1 MNTSQK
7 ACPKCHKRGTSL
19 CLDSRPRVWPT
30 YRRYRCEACLS
41 RWTTYEVLGEDYKEL
56 IKNSQEYARLLK
68 VLREHAELS

>member
-7 ACPKCHKRGTSL
+7 ICPECRKKGYAQCT
-19 CLDSRPRVWPT
+19 DSRPREWPT
-30 YRRYRCEACLS
+30 YRRYRCEACYA